1 MGRRVRFLFVLL
13 GLLVCCPALWAGQ
26 GYSREYLREWDAILK
41 ASREYGLNPLLV
53 WAVIS
58 VESGFSSPYVIGV
71 DVNDGNLKALK
82 RAAREA
88 RFVAKRVSRFRLA
101 VFPESEADGVRVVR
115 ELEASGVSFDVGLGQ
130 INSGTARSFGVDP
143 AALLDASYNVA
154 FTAFYLRR
162 VIDLHGPDSLWKYNG
177 RPSYQKRLLARLRTV
192 GRYYAEAEE
201 K

>member
-1 MGRRVRFLFVLL
+1 MGRVRFLFVLL
-13 GLLVCCPALWAGQ
+13 GLLVCCPTLWAGQ
-26 GYSREYLREWDAILK
+26 GYSREYLREWDAILE
-41 ASREYGLNPLLV
+41 ASRRYGLNPLLV

-71 DVNDGNLKALK
+71 EASAKALEALR
-82 RAAREA
+82 RAAKEA
-88 RFVAKRVSRFRLA
+88 RFVAKKISRFRVA
-101 VFPESEADGVRVVR
+101 VFPASKADGVRVVR
-115 ELEASGVSFDVGLGQ
+115 ELEAPGVSFDVGLGQ

-162 VIDLHGPDSLWKYNG
+162 VIDLHGPNSVWRYNG
-177 RPSYQKRLLARLRTV
+177 SPSYQKRLLARLRTV
-192 GRYYAEAEE
+192 SRYYAEAEE